1 VINVVAAALTVVAI
15 IPVWL
20 AQRIGGDPATTRV

>member
-1 VINVVAAALTVVAI
+1 VAATLTLVAV

-20 AQRIGGDPATTRV
+20 AQRFGGDPATTRV

>member
-1 VINVVAAALTVVAI
+1 VVAAALTLVAI

-20 AQRIGGDPATTRV
+20 AQRFGGDPAATRV